1 MWITVGLVCCLV
13 FGGLP
18 SAHCTCPS
26 QCSCAF
32 YSINEGTKARTV
44 LCNDPEMTLTPVNIP
59 GDTSKLRIEKTAI
72 RRVPG
77 EAFHSLRNLE
87 YLWMPYN
94 SLASVSVIT
103 FRGLRRLQE
112 LRLDGNDLILFPW
125 EVLADMP
132 QLRLLDLHNNELT
145 SIPAEAA
152 RYIKNITYLD
162 LSSNKLMTLPQELIS
177 TWANLQAVPYF
188 PNDNSKII
196 LGLQDNPWVCDCSLY
211 EMVHFLNFQSP
222 NIAFIEPRLKCFTP
236 RSLAGV
242 FFSQVELRKCQS
254 PVVHTSVA
262 KVKTILGSTVLLRC
276 GTTGVPIPELSWR
289 RADGNQL
296 NGTVH
301 QEISSDGMSWSILG
315 LPVVS
320 YLDSGEY
327 ICKAKNFLGATEAF
341 ISLIITDSEGTDDP
355 NANSKGVWNGKVSG
369 MEAAA
374 YNDKLVARYVIT
386 TSTSPTLGARPVR
399 VNTEE
404 NLGFQN
410 EAQNMV
416 KEQNNNP
423 RNLLS
428 SLPPGQQEPER
439 IVRSVR
445 VIGDTDQSV
454 SLAWKAPQAK
464 NTTIFSVLYAIFG
477 EREMRRIS
485 VEPVSTTHISE
496 DTMKSELV
504 IPSAHLMDEGNYTC
518 TAANFIGN
526 TSTIISLKIQAPR
539 MVASSSSFSSSVSE
553 ENAYVDVR
561 IAKQTVY
568 GITLEWYAV
577 TENPGETWYTLHFGK
592 YDDSKKEMIY
602 IGPGTN
608 TYSVNDLLP
617 ATKYEVCVTLRNQTP
632 RKGQCIVFVTG
643 SDISELEQREKLIHI
658 IIIVCAMV
666 LAVPAGMYA
675 CTTETRLN
683 CMEKCAGFCH
693 KNRKGQKNLRAGN
706 KENTFDSLPT
716 GSEEGLCYRDSSE
729 DKRKPRSPED
739 KEKPD
744 KHKPNHRNSADLY

>member
-13 FGGLP
+13 FGRLP
-18 SAHCTCPS
+18 STHCTCPS
-26 QCSCAF
+26 QCSCTF
-32 YSINEGTKARTV
+32 HSLNEGTKARTV

-59 GDTSKLRIEKTAI
+59 VDTFKLRIEKTAI

-77 EAFHSLRNLE
+77 EAFHSLRHLE

-94 SLASVSVIT
+94 SLASLSMIT

-145 SIPAEAA
+145 SVPAGAA

-162 LSSNKLMTLPQELIS
+162 LSSNKLMTLPQDLIS
-177 TWANLQAVPYF
+177 AWASLQTVPYF

-196 LGLQDNPWVCDCSLY
+196 LGFQDNPWACDCSLY

-222 NIAFIEPRLKCFTP
+222 NIAIIEPRLKCFSP

-262 KVKTILGSTVLLRC
+262 KVKTMLGSTVLLRC

-355 NANSKGVWNGKVSG
+355 NSNSKGVWNRKVSG

-374 YNDKLVARYVIT
+374 YNDKLVARYIIT
-386 TSTSPTLGARPVR
+386 TSTSPTLGARPVHL
-399 VNTEE
+399 NTEE

-410 EAQNMV
+410 EARNMV
-416 KEQNNNP
+416 KDQNNNP
-423 RNLLS
+423 GNLLS
-428 SLPPGQQEPER
+428 SLPTGQQESER

-464 NTTIFSVLYAIFG
+464 NTTIFSILYAIFG
-477 EREMRRIS
+477 ERDMRRIS
-485 VEPVSTTHISE
+485 VEPGKTKITIDGLMPKTKYIVCVCVKGLIPRKEQCIIFST
-496 DTMKSELV
+496 
-504 IPSAHLMDEGNYTC
+504 DE
-518 TAANFIGN
+518 
-526 TSTIISLKIQAPR
+526 
-539 MVASSSSFSSSVSE
+539 VASAGGTQKLINVVVISVACVIAVPLTLVVCCGALKRRCRKCFMRKPKEVQESYVTFESLSPGAKTKGAEGEYLTRHTLDESNRLLSARSSVDSE
-553 ENAYVDVR
+553 
-561 IAKQTVY
+561 
-568 GITLEWYAV
+568 
-577 TENPGETWYTLHFGK
+577 
-592 YDDSKKEMIY
+592 
-602 IGPGTN
+602 
-608 TYSVNDLLP
+608 
-617 ATKYEVCVTLRNQTP
+617 
-632 RKGQCIVFVTG
+632 
-643 SDISELEQREKLIHI
+643 
-658 IIIVCAMV
+658 
-666 LAVPAGMYA
+666 AVPK
-675 CTTETRLN
+675 TEGQPN
-683 CMEKCAGFCH
+683 EYFC
-693 KNRKGQKNLRAGN
+693 
-706 KENTFDSLPT
+706 
-716 GSEEGLCYRDSSE
+716 
-729 DKRKPRSPED
+729 
-739 KEKPD
+739 
-744 KHKPNHRNSADLY
+744 

>member
-18 SAHCTCPS
+18 SARCTCPS
-26 QCSCAF
+26 QCSCTF
-32 YSINEGTKARTV
+32 YSVNEGTKARTV

-145 SIPAEAA
+145 SVPAEAA

-162 LSSNKLMTLPQELIS
+162 LSSNKLMTLPQEVIS
-177 TWANLQAVPYF
+177 TWANLQVVPYF

-320 YLDSGEY
+320 FLDSGEY

-341 ISLIITDSEGTDDP
+341 ISLIITDSEGTDDS

-428 SLPPGQQEPER
+428 SLPTGQQEPER

-445 VIGDTDQSV
+445 VIGDMDQSV

-485 VEPVSTTHISE
+485 VEPGKTKITIDGLMPKTKYIVCVCVKGLIPRKEQCIIFST
-496 DTMKSELV
+496 
-504 IPSAHLMDEGNYTC
+504 DE
-518 TAANFIGN
+518 
-526 TSTIISLKIQAPR
+526 
-539 MVASSSSFSSSVSE
+539 VAS
-553 ENAYVDVR
+553 A
-561 IAKQTVY
+561 
-568 GITLEWYAV
+568 G
-577 TENPGETWYTLHFGK
+577 
-592 YDDSKKEMIY
+592 
-602 IGPGTN
+602 GT
-608 TYSVNDLLP
+608 
-617 ATKYEVCVTLRNQTP
+617 Q
-632 RKGQCIVFVTG
+632 
-643 SDISELEQREKLIHI
+643 KLINVVVI
-658 IIIVCAMV
+658 SVACVI
-666 LAVPAGMYA
+666 AVPLTLVVCCGALKRRCKKCLVRKPKEVQESYVTFESLSPGAKTKGLEGEYL
-675 CTTETRLN
+675 TRDTPD
-683 CMEKCAGFCH
+683 ES
-693 KNRKGQKNLRAGN
+693 NRLLSAR
-706 KENTFDSLPT
+706 
-716 GSEEGLCYRDSSE
+716 SSE
-729 DKRKPRSPED
+729 DSEAIPKTEGQ
-739 KEKPD
+739 
-744 KHKPNHRNSADLY
+744 PNEYFC

>member
-94 SLASVSVIT
+94 SLTSVSVIT

-386 TSTSPTLGARPVR
+386 TSTSPTLGARPVH

-485 VEPVSTTHISE
+485 VEPGKTKITIDGLMPKTKYIVCVCVKGLIPRKEQCIIFST
-496 DTMKSELV
+496 
-504 IPSAHLMDEGNYTC
+504 DE
-518 TAANFIGN
+518 
-526 TSTIISLKIQAPR
+526 
-539 MVASSSSFSSSVSE
+539 VASAGGTQKLINVVVISVACVIAVPLTLVVCCGALKRRCKKCLVRKPKEVQESYVTFESLSPGAKTKGVEGEYLTRHTPDESNRLLSARSSVDSE
-553 ENAYVDVR
+553 A
-561 IAKQTVY
+561 IPK
-568 GITLEWYAV
+568 
-577 TENPGETWYTLHFGK
+577 TE
-592 YDDSKKEMIY
+592 
-602 IGPGTN
+602 
-608 TYSVNDLLP
+608 
-617 ATKYEVCVTLRNQTP
+617 
-632 RKGQCIVFVTG
+632 GQPN
-643 SDISELEQREKLIHI
+643 E
-658 IIIVCAMV
+658 
-666 LAVPAGMYA
+666 Y
-675 CTTETRLN
+675 
-683 CMEKCAGFCH
+683 FC
-693 KNRKGQKNLRAGN
+693 
-706 KENTFDSLPT
+706 
-716 GSEEGLCYRDSSE
+716 
-729 DKRKPRSPED
+729 
-739 KEKPD
+739 
-744 KHKPNHRNSADLY
+744 